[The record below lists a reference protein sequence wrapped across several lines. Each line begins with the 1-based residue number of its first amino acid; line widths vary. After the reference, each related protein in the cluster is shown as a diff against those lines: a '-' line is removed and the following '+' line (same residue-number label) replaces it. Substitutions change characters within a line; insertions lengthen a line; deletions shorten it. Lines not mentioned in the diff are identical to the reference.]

1 MFHDDPDT
9 LIKASL
15 YLKSTRHDTDTSST

>member
-1 MFHDDPDT
+1 

-15 YLKSTRHDTDTSST
+15 YFKP